1 MLQFDHNPYGLPG
14 VFYLIPMLLLLYAVS
29 INILVLCSNIRHL
42 FGIRHGMVN
51 AVWAETGRT
60 ALNIVQVIF
69 FFYPPLWG
77 VRVVEAM
84 LEMMEDED
92 PLDDEEGEGG

>member
-1 MLQFDHNPYGLPG
+1 
-14 VFYLIPMLLLLYAVS
+14 MLLLIYAVGV
-29 INILVLCSNIRHL
+29 NILTLTSNIQHL
-42 FGIRHGMVN
+42 FGRTQPSVN
-51 AVWAETGRT
+51 AVWAESGRA

-84 LEMMEDED
+84 LEMMEDEEQD
-92 PLDDEEGEGG
+92 QEEREEGG